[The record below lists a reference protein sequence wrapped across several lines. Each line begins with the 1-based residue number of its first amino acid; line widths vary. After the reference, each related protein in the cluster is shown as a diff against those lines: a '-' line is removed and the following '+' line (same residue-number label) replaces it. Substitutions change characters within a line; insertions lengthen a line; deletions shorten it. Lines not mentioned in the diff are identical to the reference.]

1 MNISTKLLKAAAGQV
16 GGAGLDVDEVFSTFL
31 YDGTGSAQT
40 ITNNIDLS
48 SEGGLTW
55 FKNRGSAQEHVLFSS
70 ATAGVLS
77 SDSTAAIHSAS
88 LQPTFNSNGFTL
100 PNTNWGALNQTS
112 ETYVSWTFRKA
123 PKFFD
128 IVTWTGNATAG
139 RTVSHNLGSVPG
151 MIIVKCTSEAQHW
164 AVYHRSQG
172 ATKYALLSNT
182 DAFSTYAGTWNDT
195 EPTST
200 EITLGVDGWVN
211 RNGRT
216 YVAYLFAHHANDGSE
231 TGFGPDGDSP
241 VISCGSFTK
250 GDTGVTNFI
259 NVDLG
264 FEVQWLLTKSTASE
278 NWDIFD
284 VQRGM
289 SLSQAKPIRPNLSS
303 AEGNFA
309 SRYIHPTSDG
319 FAYQDNND
327 STYIFMAV
335 RRGSL
340 FPPEAGDATKV
351 FSVNETGTGDSPT
364 NVWNIGFAT
373 DMNINTKTTGT
384 TKYLFTRL
392 AGETSLATNGSN
404 AEGGASGIEVF
415 DSATGTLDLNT
426 NWWSTASNVISW
438 SWKRAPSYFD
448 VVAYNPTSTS
458 NQTITHNL
466 GVKPEMVWIKQREAV
481 SGINRDWAVGMPDI
495 LGINNNTLSLNNN
508 YANGTLNYNMFTQQP
523 TATQFVLHGNENG
536 ISSNGGKYI
545 AYLFATVAGVSKVG
559 SFTGTGSD
567 QNIDCGF
574 SSGARFVLIKNTSNT
589 DNWAIFDSVRGIVA
603 GNDGHLSLN
612 STHAQASNTDYI
624 DPHSSGFAVTG
635 NDNMVNNSGDTYI
648 FYAIA

>member
-309 SRYIHPTSDG
+309 SRYIHPTSNG

-327 STYIFMAV
+327 STYIYIAI

-340 FPPEAGDATKV
+340 FPPEDATKV
-351 FSVNETGTGDSPT
+351 FAMDSGSSSAPAFTSGFPVDMAFKKFTTDEDNWFISSRLTQGKHLYTNTTSAEASDSV
-364 NVWNIGFAT
+364 FAF
-373 DMNINTKTTGT
+373 D
-384 TKYLFTRL
+384 YQ
-392 AGETSLATNGSN
+392 NGYYGSSHN
-404 AEGGASGIEVF
+404 
-415 DSATGTLDLNT
+415 SAYQA
-426 NWWSTASNVISW
+426 WM
-438 SWKRAPSYFD
+438 WKRAPSYFD

>member
-327 STYIFMAV
+327 STYIYIAI

-340 FPPEAGDATKV
+340 FPPEDATKV
-351 FSVNETGTGDSPT
+351 FAMDSGSSSAPAFTSGFPVDMAFKKFTTDEDNWFISSRLTQGKHLYTNTTSAEASDSV
-364 NVWNIGFAT
+364 FAF
-373 DMNINTKTTGT
+373 D
-384 TKYLFTRL
+384 YQ
-392 AGETSLATNGSN
+392 NGYYGSSHN
-404 AEGGASGIEVF
+404 
-415 DSATGTLDLNT
+415 SAYQA
-426 NWWSTASNVISW
+426 WM
-438 SWKRAPSYFD
+438 WKRAPSYFD

-536 ISSNGGKYI
+536 ISSNGGNYI